1 MNEQQHKLRG
11 QCIKVLFEKYAGHVE
26 NNFPKYTTKSM
37 YECAEDWVS
46 KGHVNTS
53 GIVKYYEAYYT

>member
-26 NNFPKYTTKSM
+26 NNFPKYTTKS
-37 YECAEDWVS
+37 
-46 KGHVNTS
+46 
-53 GIVKYYEAYYT
+53 